1 MTNYNPPVPQ
11 PLESNDDASSLRRPG
26 TPDTSFSP
34 AQPTVEVTGV
44 PLDQT
49 DILDAQMPDDDYVD
63 LSYYMGDYTENG
75 ELGHE
80 EHQLD
85 LTNFDG
91 DNDDRVRGENTLNR
105 TVRKEGTI
113 RRAITRKRKTMRRSK
128 RASEA
133 FDSKSGT
140 LSDLPT
146 VHEAIQE
153 LQSPPGRPRAD
164 STTSSADPIG
174 RRHAAARS
182 SLLSISSIA
191 PPMQRAPSPV
201 GWDTSGYGD
210 DIAGS
215 RQSKRMSMVS
225 LVSQASSM
233 QALMREAMEEP
244 QLELGEQEMRDI
256 NVMAEFARPGR
267 PKVEMILREEVNMAD
282 GRVVVACELTYS
294 YFVAEL
300 LRVIFFSKAVDQRH

>member
-1 MTNYNPPVPQ
+1 M
-11 PLESNDDASSLRRPG
+11 RPG

-34 AQPTVEVTGV
+34 AQPTVDVTGV

-105 TVRKEGTI
+105 AVRKEGTI
-113 RRAITRKRKTMRRSK
+113 RRAITRKKKTMRRSK

-133 FDSKSGT
+133 FDSSKLGT

-146 VHEAIQE
+146 VPEAIQE
-153 LQSPPGRPRAD
+153 EQSPTGRPRAD
-164 STTSSADPIG
+164 STTSSADPVG

-191 PPMQRAPSPV
+191 PTV

-210 DIAGS
+210 DMAGS
-215 RQSKRMSMVS
+215 RQSKRMSTVS
-225 LVSQASSM
+225 LASQASSM

-267 PKVEMILREEVNMAD
+267 PKVEMILREEVTMAD
-282 GRVVVACELTYS
+282 GRVVVACE
-294 YFVAEL
+294 
-300 LRVIFFSKAVDQRH
+300 

>member
-1 MTNYNPPVPQ
+1 M
-11 PLESNDDASSLRRPG
+11 RPG

-146 VHEAIQE
+146 VPEAIQE

-191 PPMQRAPSPV
+191 PPMQRASSPV

-210 DIAGS
+210 DMAGS
-215 RQSKRMSMVS
+215 RQSKRMSTVS

-282 GRVVVACELTYS
+282 GRVVVACE
-294 YFVAEL
+294 
-300 LRVIFFSKAVDQRH
+300 